1 MRIAIVGGTGKEGR
15 GLGGRWAR
23 AGHEVFVGSRDGAR
37 AQVRAEELVAAT
49 GGVAHGGDNAWAVD
63 QAEVVVL
70 CVPFG
75 AHAAALRDLAP
86 HIGGRLVIDIT
97 VPLKPP
103 RVDRVQLPECGAAAL
118 ETRAILGEE
127 APIASTLHHV
137 SNVHLEALDEPLDL
151 DVLVCADDPDVR
163 RRTMDLVA
171 DLGARPVD
179 AGALDNAVALE
190 SFTPVLIH
198 INKTYRSRGTG
209 IRILGIDQCP

>member
-1 MRIAIVGGTGKEGR
+1 M
-15 GLGGRWAR
+15 
-23 AGHEVFVGSRDGAR
+23 
-37 AQVRAEELVAAT
+37 
-49 GGVAHGGDNAWAVD
+49 
-63 QAEVVVL
+63 
-70 CVPFG
+70 
-75 AHAAALRDLAP
+75 
-86 HIGGRLVIDIT
+86 
-97 VPLKPP
+97 
-103 RVDRVQLPECGAAAL
+103 
-118 ETRAILGEE
+118 
-127 APIASTLHHV
+127 
-137 SNVHLEALDEPLDL
+137 HLEALDEPLDL